1 MIASIEI
8 ISDNRVDI
16 RFEDVFCGAYNHDF
30 YIKVVGESFS
40 DLINKLILT
49 LAKIDV
55 RMPILQLN
63 NSPEILTEANLL
75 KLQIFEAMHQLA
87 TESKIEYDGNTD
99 VRLVI
104 RKELN

>member
-55 RMPILQLN
+55 RMPNLQLN
-63 NSPEILTEANLL
+63 NSPDIFTDSNLL

-99 VRLVI
+99 VKLVI
-104 RKELN
+104 RKEVN

>member
-1 MIASIEI
+1 MIASIKI

-55 RMPILQLN
+55 RMPNLQLN
-63 NSPEILTEANLL
+63 NSPDIFTDSNLL

-87 TESKIEYDGNTD
+87 TESKIEFDGNTD
-99 VRLVI
+99 VKLVI
-104 RKELN
+104 RKEVN

>member
-55 RMPILQLN
+55 RMPNLQLN
-63 NSPEILTEANLL
+63 NSPDIFTDSNLL

-87 TESKIEYDGNTD
+87 TESKIDFDGNTD
-99 VRLVI
+99 VKLVI
-104 RKELN
+104 RKEVN

>member
-1 MIASIEI
+1 MIASIKI

-16 RFEDVFCGAYNHDF
+16 RYEDVFCGAFNHDF
-30 YIKVVGESFS
+30 YVKVVSDTLT

-55 RMPILQLN
+55 RVPNLQLN
-63 NSPEILTEANLL
+63 NSPEILTDANIL

-87 TESKIEYDGNTD
+87 TESKVDFDGNTD
-99 VRLVI
+99 MKLVI